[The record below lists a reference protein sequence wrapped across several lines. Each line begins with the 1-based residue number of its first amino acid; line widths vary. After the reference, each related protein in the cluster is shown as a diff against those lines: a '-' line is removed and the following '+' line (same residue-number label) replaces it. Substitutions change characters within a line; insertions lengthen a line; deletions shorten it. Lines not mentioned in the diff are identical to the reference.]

1 MQYLKNIYFKGGKK
15 MINIQLEVIK
25 YQDHYIIYM
34 NNNGSSGLK
43 YAVKSLDEIGKIV
56 SDYIKEIE
64 EYLL

>member
-1 MQYLKNIYFKGGKK
+1 

-25 YQDHYIIYM
+25 YQDHYIVYLC
-34 NNNGSSGLK
+34 NDGSSGLK
-43 YAVKSLDEIGKIV
+43 YIVKSLDEIGKIV

>member
-1 MQYLKNIYFKGGKK
+1 
-15 MINIQLEVIK
+15 MINIQLEVTK
-25 YQDHYIIYM
+25 YQDYYIIYM